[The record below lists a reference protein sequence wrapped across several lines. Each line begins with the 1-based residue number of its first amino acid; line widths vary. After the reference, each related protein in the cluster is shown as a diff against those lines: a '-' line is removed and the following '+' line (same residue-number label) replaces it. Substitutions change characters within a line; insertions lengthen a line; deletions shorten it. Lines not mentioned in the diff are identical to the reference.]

1 MSDWLFGPESMMW
14 RINRES
20 VLLLGGR
27 GALLMQLAHPLV
39 AAGVAE
45 HSDFPSGAVRRLR
58 RTLDTMLAIV
68 FGDRATATATARAV
82 NGMHRTITGTAPDGR
97 EYSAR
102 DPRLMLWVHATLVDS
117 SIRVYEACVAR
128 LTDDESDRYYEET
141 KVIASL
147 FGIPK
152 AMVPETL
159 ADLRAWMDELI
170 ASGEVTVTPQARD
183 LADAVLRPVRFVPP
197 RVAEASAFIT
207 AALLPTEIREGYG
220 LKTGRPTAAMLSLG
234 RRASRRLLPLMPTS
248 LRMLPQARVAQATHR
263 VKVAQRRTA

>member
-1 MSDWLFGPESMMW
+1 MTW

-39 AAGVAE
+39 AAGVAD
-45 HSDFPSGAVRRLR
+45 HSDFPNGAVRRLR

-68 FGDRATATATARAV
+68 FGDRATAVATARGV
-82 NGMHRTITGTAPDGR
+82 NEVHRKVIGTAPDGR

-102 DPRLMLWVHATLVDS
+102 DPHLMLWVHATLVDS

-128 LTDDESDRYYEET
+128 LTDEELERYYEET
-141 KVIASL
+141 KVTAAL

-152 AMVPETL
+152 SIIPETL

-170 ASGEVTVTPQARD
+170 ASGEVKVTPQARQ
-183 LADAVLRPVRFVPP
+183 LANAVLRPVRFVPS

-207 AALLPTEIREGYG
+207 AALLPKEIRDGYG
-220 LKTGRPTAAMLSLG
+220 LKTGRPTAAVLSLG
-234 RRASRRLLPLMPTS
+234 RRASRRLLPLMPSTF
-248 LRMLPQARVAQATHR
+248 RTLPAARVAE
-263 VKVAQRRTA
+263 RRSA